1 MYIVEIWGMPAKK
14 PVASNGCEKAAK
26 SRFLKKHAKTAKYKK
41 EALGTAR
48 GVGKRGLWFF
58 ALAPDR
64 EVPYTSIP

>member
-1 MYIVEIWGMPAKK
+1 MGDARKK
-14 PVASNGCEKAAK
+14 TCGFKWLRE
-26 SRFLKKHAKTAKYKK
+26 SRQIQVFKKKHAKTAKYKK